1 MNTNFQDYSK
11 YYDLLYKD
19 KDYKRESDY
28 VLRKLKENK
37 PNVHSVLELGCGSGN
52 HAQYL
57 CNKGVEVTGVERSA
71 EMIKEAVKKNVTGFT
86 PSQGDIS
93 TYNLGQKFDAAIS
106 LFHVISYL
114 NHNDDLIACFKNTH
128 NHLNAGGI
136 FLFDIWYTPAVLTQ
150 RPETRVRKLE
160 DENVKITRIAKSS
173 MHHEN
178 NVVNVNFE
186 VFIEN
191 KLTNTFSTLEETHPM
206 RHFSDN
212 EIDLLAKLTGFKI
225 LEREEFLSSQ
235 PASEKTWGVCFILQ
249 KI

>member
-1 MNTNFQDYSK
+1 MSTNFQDYSK
-11 YYDLLYKD
+11 YYDLLYKN
-19 KDYKRESDY
+19 KDYKGESDY
-28 VLRKLKENK
+28 VLQKLKKIN
-37 PNVHSVLELGCGSGN
+37 PNIHSVLELGCGSGN

-57 CNKGVEVTGVERSA
+57 CNSGLEVTGIERS
-71 EMIKEAVKKNVTGFT
+71 EDMIKEALKKNVSGFT
-86 PSQGDIS
+86 PTQGDIS
-93 TYNLGQKFDAAIS
+93 AYSLGKTFDAAIS

-114 NHNDDLIACFKNTH
+114 NKNEELIECFRTTYE
-128 NHLNAGGI
+128 HLNDNGV

-160 DENVKITRIAKSS
+160 DENVKITRIAQSS
-173 MHHEN
+173 MNHES

-186 VFIEN
+186 VLIEN
-191 KLTNTFSTLEETHPM
+191 KISHTSSTLEETHPM
-206 RHFSDN
+206 RHFSVN

-225 LEREEFLSSQ
+225 LEKEEFLSSQ

>member
-1 MNTNFQDYSK
+1 MSTNFQDYSK

-19 KDYKRESDY
+19 KDYKGESDY
-28 VLRKLKENK
+28 VLRKLKEIN
-37 PNVHSVLELGCGSGN
+37 PNIHSVLELGCGSGN

-57 CNKGVEVTGVERSA
+57 CNSGLDVTGIERS
-71 EMIKEAVKKNVTGFT
+71 EDMIKEALKKNVKGFT
-86 PSQGDIS
+86 PAQGDIS
-93 TYNLGQKFDAAIS
+93 TYSLGKRFDAAIS

-114 NHNDDLIACFKNTH
+114 NKNDELIECFRTTH
-128 NHLNAGGI
+128 EHLNDNGI

-160 DENVKITRIAKSS
+160 DENVKITRIAQSS
-173 MHHEN
+173 MNHES

-191 KLTNTFSTLEETHPM
+191 KLSNTFSTLEETHPM
-206 RHFSDN
+206 RHFSVN

-225 LEREEFLSSQ
+225 LEKEEFLSSQ

>member
-1 MNTNFQDYSK
+1 MSTNFQDYSK

-19 KDYKRESDY
+19 KDYKGESDY
-28 VLRKLKENK
+28 VLHKLKKIN
-37 PNVHSVLELGCGSGN
+37 PNIHSVLELGCGSGN

-57 CNKGVEVTGVERSA
+57 CNSGLEVTGIERS
-71 EMIKEAVKKNVTGFT
+71 EDMIKEALKKNVSGFT
-86 PSQGDIS
+86 PTQGDIS
-93 TYNLGQKFDAAIS
+93 AYSLGKTFDAAIS

-114 NHNDDLIACFKNTH
+114 NKNEELIECFRTTYE
-128 NHLNAGGI
+128 HLNDNGV

-160 DENVKITRIAKSS
+160 DENVKITRIAQSS
-173 MHHEN
+173 MNHES

-191 KLTNTFSTLEETHPM
+191 KISHTSSTLEETHPM
-206 RHFSDN
+206 RHFSVN

-225 LEREEFLSSQ
+225 LEKEEFLSSQ